1 MEWSAL
7 NGTSVSSYLPRLRDH
22 CGKGYR
28 KMVRAKGDEY
38 QEIISSRSST
48 YELIVTACTSSVVAQ
63 ARPNLIM
70 EREGRL
76 EVPSLVKELWA
87 IAHRRRGFAFL

>member
-22 CGKGYR
+22 CGKGDR
-28 KMVRAKGDEY
+28 KMVRARGDEY
-38 QEIISSRSST
+38 QGIISSRSST
-48 YELIVTACTSSVVAQ
+48 YELIVTACTSSVLAQ
-63 ARPNLIM
+63 ARPSLIM

-76 EVPSLVKELWA
+76 EVPSLVKELSA
-87 IAHRRRGFAFL
+87 IANRRRGFGFL